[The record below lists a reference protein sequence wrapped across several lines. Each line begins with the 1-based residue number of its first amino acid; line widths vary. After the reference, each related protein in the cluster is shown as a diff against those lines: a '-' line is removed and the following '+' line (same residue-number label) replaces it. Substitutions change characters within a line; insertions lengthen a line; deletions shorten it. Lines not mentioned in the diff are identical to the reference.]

1 MQEKKNRVTFT
12 QNLGFRKVLNQR
24 VDAYFQEK
32 QRSQRDNPAMY
43 FKTVVIISWVISAWL
58 FTLFGPDSWE
68 LKVLGCIALGCGIA
82 GVGFSVGHDAN
93 HGGYSSR
100 PWVNHWVGLSY
111 DVIGLSS
118 FLWRFRHNYLHHTF
132 TNILGHDVE
141 IHGDGL
147 VRMTPYMEHQW
158 YHRYQHWVIPF
169 IYAIIPF
176 YWSVADVHMML
187 VKRRYHDHTLPKL
200 KVSEI
205 LTMLIGKVMWASL
218 FIAIPIA
225 VGYSPLMALAGFGI
239 TYVTYGL
246 LICHVFMLAHV
257 LEPAEF
263 IQPDPAQ
270 NTVDDEW
277 AIAQVKTTVDF
288 APKNAFLNWY
298 LGGLNYQTVHHLFPQ
313 VCHIHYPDIA
323 PILAEVCQEFGV
335 QYNVYPSFTE
345 ALAYNYRWLKRLGE
359 NDPTLAVV

>member
-1 MQEKKNRVTFT
+1 MQEKKARVTFT
-12 QNLGFRKVLNQR
+12 QNVGFRKTLNQR
-24 VDAYFQEK
+24 VDAYFK
-32 QRSQRDNPAMY
+32 AAGRSQRDNPAMY
-43 FKTVVIISWVISAWL
+43 FKTFTIISWVVGAWW
-58 FTLFGPDSWE
+58 FTLFGPAVLWM
-68 LKVLGCIALGCGIA
+68 KVLGCVALGCGLA

-100 PWVNHWVGLSY
+100 PWLNHMIGLSY

-118 FLWRFRHNYLHHTF
+118 YLWRFRHNYLHHTF

-158 YHRYQHWVIPF
+158 YHRYQHFLIPF
-169 IYAIIPF
+169 IYAVIPF
-176 YWSVADVHMML
+176 YWAIADLQMVFS
-187 VKRRYHDHTLPKL
+187 KRRYHDHALPNLKASELLTL
-200 KVSEI
+200 
-205 LTMLIGKVMWASL
+205 LIGKVIWASL
-218 FIAIPIA
+218 FIAAPIA
-225 VGYSPLMALAGFGI
+225 VGYSPLQAIAGFGI
-239 TYVTYGL
+239 TYITYGI

-263 IQPDPAQ
+263 IQPSPDS

-313 VCHIHYPDIA
+313 ICHIHYPQIA
-323 PILAEVCQEFGV
+323 PILADVCQEFGV

-345 ALAYNYRWLKRLGE
+345 ALTYNYSWLKRLGE
-359 NDPTLAVV
+359 NDPALAV